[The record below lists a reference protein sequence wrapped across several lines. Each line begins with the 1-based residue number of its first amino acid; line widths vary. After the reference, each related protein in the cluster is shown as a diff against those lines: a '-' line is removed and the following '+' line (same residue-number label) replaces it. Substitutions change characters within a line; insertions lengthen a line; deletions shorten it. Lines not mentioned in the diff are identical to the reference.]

1 MKFDFSKLWD
11 SKWFYRALALVLAI
25 ALFWYVNAEQINRT
39 QNNGNNG
46 AAVTATTKRTLRVP
60 LELKAD
66 TDKYFITGYPQRVT
80 VDLEGSASLVTV
92 TANTLNFRVIADLTN
107 LGVGTHTV
115 KLKEQGLNKGLTYA
129 IKPQTIKVTIQD
141 RRTRKMPIQ
150 VKYNADSLAPGYT
163 ADTAQLGSET
173 AEVTGGKGEINRVYQ
188 VVANLVMTR
197 NTKADVDQEVLLQ
210 ALDEDGNTLNV
221 VISPATVHVHL
232 PVSLPSKK
240 VSVVL
245 KQTGTVP
252 HGTSF
257 TLNTDTTSAT
267 IYGSRAALRKIDTL
281 TVPIDIS
288 KINKST
294 TITVRL
300 GAAATGIVSSDPR
313 TIKVH
318 VTLVTDP
325 TANQPTGDEATSGNA
340 SSSTDS
346 SSSSSAAKSTTENN

>member
-11 SKWFYRALALVLAI
+11 SKWFYRVLALVLAI
-25 ALFWYVNAEQINRT
+25 ALFGYVNAEQINRA

-80 VDLEGSASLVTV
+80 VDLEGSTSLVTM
-92 TANTLNFRVIADLTN
+92 TANTLNFRVVADLTG

-115 KLKEQGLNKGLTYA
+115 RLKEQGLNKDLTYA

-150 VKYNADSLAPGYT
+150 VKYNADSLAPGYS
-163 ADTAQLGSET
+163 ADTAQLSSET

-221 VISPATVHVHL
+221 VLSPATVHVHL

-240 VSVVL
+240 VAVVL

-257 TLNTDTTSAT
+257 TLNTDTTTAT
-267 IYGSRAALRKIDTL
+267 IYGTRAALKKIDTL

-294 TITVRL
+294 SLTVRL
-300 GAAATGIVSSDPR
+300 STAATGIVSSAPR
-313 TIKVH
+313 TIKVQ
-318 VTLVTDP
+318 VTLMTDP
-325 TANQPTGDEATSGNA
+325 TAGGTGA
-340 SSSTDS
+340 SES
-346 SSSSSAAKSTTENN
+346 SSSSDSSSVSSASSSSVEK

>member
-1 MKFDFSKLWD
+1 M
-11 SKWFYRALALVLAI
+11 
-25 ALFWYVNAEQINRT
+25 
-39 QNNGNNG
+39 
-46 AAVTATTKRTLRVP
+46 
-60 LELKAD
+60 
-66 TDKYFITGYPQRVT
+66 
-80 VDLEGSASLVTV
+80 
-92 TANTLNFRVIADLTN
+92 
-107 LGVGTHTV
+107 
-115 KLKEQGLNKGLTYA
+115 
-129 IKPQTIKVTIQD
+129 TIQD

-150 VKYNADSLAPGYT
+150 VKYNEDSLAPGYT

-188 VVANLVMTR
+188 VVANVVLTR

-267 IYGSRAALRKIDTL
+267 IYGSRAALRKIDSL
-281 TVPIDIS
+281 TVPIDVS

-300 GAAATGIVSSDPR
+300 TAAAAGIVSSDPR

-325 TANQPTGDEATSGNA
+325 TANGTTGSGA
-340 SSSTDS
+340 GS
-346 SSSSSAAKSTTENN
+346 SSSSSASSSSSSTATSSTEK